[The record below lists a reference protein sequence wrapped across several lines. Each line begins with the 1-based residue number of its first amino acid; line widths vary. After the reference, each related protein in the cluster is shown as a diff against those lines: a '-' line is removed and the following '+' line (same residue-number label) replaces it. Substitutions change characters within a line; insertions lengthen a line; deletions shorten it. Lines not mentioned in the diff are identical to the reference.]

1 MAWPVK
7 HVAPQSRLT
16 VFAKVVTQK
25 VSKVRWQPGN
35 EAVCRVPD
43 VFATGSWDDE
53 AKNRVS
59 LWKLGDTT
67 ESVSAK
73 HNYADPRLL
82 CSINHPGDVMDLQF
96 LDQERLV
103 AASSMGTVSII
114 RRHSS
119 ETLSIAH
126 RWENLHRLN
135 SETSPC
141 TSVAFNNPD
150 IASVGED
157 GTLNLLRVDT
167 GQRSRT
173 YEQADCTALNDIMFL
188 SNSELL
194 TVNTFG
200 QLKVWDVRQETCE
213 AVQVFSMAGSH
224 SPLLCLDRHPMQGNV
239 VAAGSLQGS
248 LHIWDI
254 RKGSL
259 PVSILDAHKGPMW
272 EVRFHPTVP
281 NHLFTCS
288 EDGSLWHWALSE
300 QGKRSGI
307 HGHQQVQSSLSDHA
321 STPINN
327 WVVEDPTLTNLQI
340 TNLLPEGGLSM
351 NSLDIFGQ
359 FLVCG
364 SDREAVYVVSQL
376 GVY

>member
-1 MAWPVK
+1 MARPVQ
-7 HVAPQSRLT
+7 HVSPQPQLT
-16 VFAKVVTQK
+16 VFAKVVAQK
-25 VSKVRWQPGN
+25 VSKVRWQPGS
-35 EAVCRVPD
+35 EAVRQVPD

-53 AKNRVS
+53 AHNRVS
-59 LWKLGDTT
+59 LWKLGDMT
-67 ESVSAK
+67 VAASAER
-73 HNYADPRLL
+73 NYAGPRLL
-82 CSINHPGDVMDLQF
+82 CSLDHPGDVTDLQF
-96 LDQERLV
+96 LDQEQLV
-103 AASSMGTVSII
+103 AASSTGTVSII
-114 RRHSS
+114 RRHPN
-119 ETLSIAH
+119 ETLVIAH
-126 RWENLHRLN
+126 QWEHLHGLH
-135 SETSPC
+135 SEPSPC
-141 TSVAFNNPD
+141 TSVAFNSPD

-173 YEQADCTALNDIMFL
+173 YEKADCTALNDVAFL
-188 SNSELL
+188 STSELL
-194 TVNTFG
+194 TVNTIG
-200 QLKVWDVRQETCE
+200 QLKVWDVRHETCE
-213 AVQVFSMAGSH
+213 AVRVFSMAGSH
-224 SPLLCLDRHPMQGNV
+224 SPLLCLDRHPMQGHV
-239 VAAGSLQGS
+239 VAAGSQQGS
-248 LHIWDI
+248 LHVWDI

-259 PVSILDAHKGPMW
+259 PVSILDAHKGAMW

-288 EDGSLWHWALSE
+288 EDGSLWHWALSG

-307 HGHQQVQSSLSDHA
+307 RGHQQVQSSLSDHA
-321 STPINN
+321 STLINN